1 MNEWHSKVCI
11 KAPLVKMNCDTIGT
25 RRATFEDDEREV
37 AENLAK
43 RKLQEPRVTEI
54 NGKCGTGKIRYEN
67 CPK

>member
-1 MNEWHSKVCI
+1 
-11 KAPLVKMNCDTIGT
+11 MNCDKIGT

-43 RKLQEPRVTEI
+43 MKLQAPRVTEI
-54 NGKCGTGKIRYEN
+54 NGKCEYTGTGKIRYEN